1 MENNKNMEEMKTS
14 VSEINGLLGLMER
27 MKRFI
32 NKEGIKGTVTSL
44 LTLFIAVSVGYF
56 IINPGSFFERFERFS
71 TEKHEEAIKARME
84 ADPQIREYLAD
95 MKAELLADRTY
106 VLEAHNGGS
115 NLSNLPF
122 LYTDLTY
129 MVPRGSFGE
138 LEEEYKNFRLSRF
151 PWASYVVDN
160 SFWFGPI
167 QDTFENDPE
176 LFYKLQKEGVTHMGM
191 MLLHGNNTLP
201 SGCLGVVYVEG
212 QNIPSEL
219 TVMKIMQKYSNII
232 SPLLN
237 NDNNDKTR
245 KK

>member
-191 MLLHGNNTLP
+191 MLLHGNNALP

-237 NDNNDKTR
+237 NVNNDKT
-245 KK
+245 KKR

>member
-1 MENNKNMEEMKTS
+1 MEDKNLYDDMKTT
-14 VSEINGLLGLMER
+14 VEQTNGLLGLMER
-27 MKRFI
+27 IKRFI
-32 NKEGIKGTVTSL
+32 NKEGLKGTFTSL
-44 LTLFIAVSVGYF
+44 LTLFIAVVIGYF
-56 IINPGSFFERFERFS
+56 IFNPGSFFERFEKFS

-95 MKAELLADRTY
+95 FKAELLANRTY

-151 PWASYVVDN
+151 PWASYVVEN

-167 QDTFENDPE
+167 EDTFENDPE
-176 LFYKLQKEGVTHMGM
+176 LYYKLQKEGVTHMGM
-191 MLLHGNNTLP
+191 MLLHGNNGLP

-212 QNIPSEL
+212 QTIPDDF
-219 TVMKIMQKYSNII
+219 TVMRIMQKYSNII
-232 SPLLN
+232 SPLLSN
-237 NDNNDKTR
+237 NTP
-245 KK
+245 KKR